1 MERIELSETSC
12 RQFKAP
18 AMPPLL
24 KDKRVAGPSQAT
36 KYQRA
41 TPRFFFEGGKKS
53 SSNFYFVIQ
62 NKKKMGCSGTRASD
76 YTRFY
81 YSLSDSGRQFNV
93 RGLLLTILCLLLGAV

>member
-53 SSNFYFVIQ
+53 SSTFYFVIQ
-62 NKKKMGCSGTRASD
+62 NKKKRAALEQERPTTQGFTTPSATVAD
-76 YTRFY
+76 NSMFEA
-81 YSLSDSGRQFNV
+81 SF
-93 RGLLLTILCLLLGAV
+93 

>member
-41 TPRFFFEGGKKS
+41 TPRFFFEGGGKILQHLLFRYPEQKK
-53 SSNFYFVIQ
+53 
-62 NKKKMGCSGTRASD
+62 RAALEQERPTTQGFTTPSATVAD
-76 YTRFY
+76 NSMFEA
-81 YSLSDSGRQFNV
+81 SF
-93 RGLLLTILCLLLGAV
+93 